1 MKLLL
6 TSSGISNRS
15 IAKALQSLH
24 GKNSSEMKVGFIP
37 TAASA
42 EAGNKDWV
50 VKHLIELW
58 RYGYN
63 WIDIIDISSDGINW
77 QERLSTVDIIYLTGG
92 NTFYLL
98 DQFRRTGF
106 DDWLNKNLKNKIY
119 VGGSASTIIA
129 TPKIDVAGIEPF
141 ADKNFVG
148 LKDLKAVNWVD
159 FEIMPHVPNWA
170 SYKDCEKYAKKT
182 KNKLYALDDSSAI
195 LIDGKKQEVITEGAW
210 KVFNS

>member
-148 LKDLKAVNWVD
+148 LKDLKAMNWVD
-159 FEIMPHVPNWA
+159 LRLCLTYQTGPATKTARSTPKKPKTSSMPSTTPRQ
-170 SYKDCEKYAKKT
+170 Y
-182 KNKLYALDDSSAI
+182 
-195 LIDGKKQEVITEGAW
+195 
-210 KVFNS
+210 